1 MEIWKLVNDMRKL
14 DEGIENRLLKIAE
27 LRCSVGCRGISYGDR
42 VQGSHE
48 LDKMAAVMSEVIELE
63 NEVDFMV
70 DKLVEIKQTFI
81 EVASKL
87 DNPLERDVVIKL
99 YPENK
104 SPEMTAREC
113 EMSVRQIF
121 RIRKKAMEKLE
132 AMS

>member
-14 DEGIENRLLKIAE
+14 DKEIEDRLLKITE
-27 LRCSVGCRGISYGDR
+27 LKCSIGCRGISYGER

-48 LDKMAAVMSEVIELE
+48 HDKMADVMSEVIELE

-70 DKLVEIKQTFI
+70 DRLVEIKRTFI
-81 EVASKL
+81 ERADRL

-104 SPEMTAREC
+104 SPEMTATEC
-113 EMSVRQIF
+113 ERSVRQIF
-121 RIRKKAMEKLE
+121 RIRKKAMKKLE
-132 AMS
+132 QMS